1 MDTASSG
8 RDFSETDSCEDET
21 DLSEDDIELPEMPDE
36 ELAIHDIQPCG
47 HASIVLYLS
56 LCANVL
62 L

>member
-36 ELAIHDIQPCG
+36 ELAIHDIQPC
-47 HASIVLYLS
+47 
-56 LCANVL
+56 
-62 L
+62 